1 MSWSMLGDAV
11 TALIAAG
18 FTTATARDFHHTH
31 KMNRTL
37 EPKNPLFDRILS
49 ALAAGT
55 QFTSEMIVG
64 LFRMLVLFGF
74 VSIKS
79 IKTLT
84 DYIWTLVP
92 TFRVK
97 QL

>member
-1 MSWSMLGDAV
+1 MLGDAV

-18 FTTATARDFHHTH
+18 FTTATARDFYHTH

-37 EPKNPLFDRILS
+37 EPKNPLFDRIIS

-55 QFTSEMIVG
+55 QFTADMIVG
-64 LFRMLVLFGF
+64 LFRILVLFGF
-74 VSIKS
+74 VSMKS

-84 DYIWTLVP
+84 EYIWSLVP
-92 TFRVK
+92 ALRIQQVK

>member
-1 MSWSMLGDAV
+1 MFGDAV

-18 FTTATARDFHHTH
+18 FTTATARDFYHTH

-37 EPKNPLFDRILS
+37 EPKNPLFDRIIS

-55 QFTSEMIVG
+55 RFTTDMIVG

-74 VSIKS
+74 VSMKS

-84 DYIWTLVP
+84 EYIWSLVP
-92 TFRVK
+92 ALRIQQVK

>member
-1 MSWSMLGDAV
+1 MLGDAV